1 MYFHSLLPESIT
13 YAVSP
18 VCADKAL
25 RAKLFATTVVPP
37 DVLIPCSTVTARGGR
52 PLCTENTPK
61 SFKGVPV
68 VWSNSISPP
77 SVLVSFNDEP
87 VEALVDRSQPV
98 PEFGPATGLPEPS
111 LLVLTIVIDPP
122 VDAVVGVGADE
133 AVTPCVAVL
142 PLMSD
147 IVCVNVVLVNV
158 TAVSLISKT

>member
-122 VDAVVGVGADE
+122 VDSVSTQFEPETDAVMFVGA
-133 AVTPCVAVL
+133 AA
-142 PLMSD
+142 
-147 IVCVNVVLVNV
+147 
-158 TAVSLISKT
+158 LISSAISCAIPTATPYAA